1 MAKKKKKAAK
11 QRKPVKL
18 TPSRKAKL
26 IVMKI
31 LEYAETG
38 GMEPEDCGIAFDAIS
53 TCLTSVADDP
63 EDTLGG
69 LIDQI
74 RTIIDAKDWK
84 QQIP

>member
-11 QRKPVKL
+11 KRTPMKL
-18 TPSRKAKL
+18 TPSRKARL

-38 GMEPEDCGIAFDAIS
+38 GMEPEDCGVAFEAIS
-53 TCLTSVADDP
+53 ACLISVADDP
-63 EDTLGG
+63 EEALSG

-74 RTIIDAKDWK
+74 RTIIDAKVWK
-84 QQIP
+84 QRIP